1 MSRNILYL
9 FHNSSTSN
17 KLPEDIVGHI
27 YTFLPINTR
36 SVLENNDLMHYI
48 RSFNSCEWCSNQM
61 SKNNTTV
68 CSDCYTIEYTD
79 VYEDDEIAWYYGSE
93 I

>member
-1 MSRNILYL
+1 MSRNMLYL
-9 FHNSSTSN
+9 FHNSSTAN

-36 SVLENNDLMHYI
+36 SVLENNDLMQHI
-48 RSFNSCEWCSNQM
+48 MSFNSCAWCHSQL
-61 SKNNTTV
+61 SKHNATV
-68 CSDCYTIEYTD
+68 CSDCWAEQYI
-79 VYEDDEIAWYYGSE
+79 DDEKAWYYGSE

>member
-9 FHNSSTSN
+9 FHNSSAAN
-17 KLPEDIVGHI
+17 NLPEDIVGHI
-27 YTFLPINTR
+27 YTYLPINTR
-36 SVLENNDLMHYI
+36 LVLENNDLMRYI
-48 RSFNSCEWCSNQM
+48 MSFNSCGWCRRQL

-68 CSDCYTIEYTD
+68 CSACYREMQ
-79 VYEDDEIAWYYGSE
+79 YEEEEAAWYYGSE

>member
-9 FHNSSTSN
+9 FHNSSTAN
-17 KLPEDIVGHI
+17 NLPEDLVKHI
-27 YTFLPINTR
+27 YTYLPINTR
-36 SVLENNDLMHYI
+36 LVLENTDLMRHI
-48 RSFNSCEWCSNQM
+48 NSFNACGWCRRQL

-68 CSDCYTIEYTD
+68 CSDCYREMQ
-79 VYEDDEIAWYYGSE
+79 YEEDESAWYYGSE

>member
-9 FHNSSTSN
+9 FHNSSTAN

-36 SVLENNDLMHYI
+36 SVLENNDLMRYI
-48 RSFNSCEWCSNQM
+48 MSFNSCGWCRRQL
-61 SKNNTTV
+61 SKHNATV
-68 CSDCYTIEYTD
+68 CCDCHQEMQ
-79 VYEDDEIAWYYGSE
+79 YEDDEIAWYYGSE